1 SYLIET
7 FLARPSWSG
16 VLQGATIPWLGD
28 SGAVFLAVGSVGA
41 TVRPHAIYGHSGLTQ
56 DRIEPEQPGDRR
68 KILHFSNI
76 DVLVALGLAGV
87 VNMAMMY
94 MAAATFHPH
103 NAGVADISTAYR
115 TLTPLLG
122 GGAAAVFLISLL
134 ASGISSSAVGTMA
147 GQVIMQGFIG
157 VSIPVWIRRVVT
169 MVPTLVIIAWGVN
182 PIQALIISQVVLS
195 LVLPIPVITLLVFTR
210 NKDLMGDLVNRPLT
224 TAIAFGAGF
233 VILCLNLVLLS

>member
-1 SYLIET
+1 
-7 FLARPSWSG
+7 
-16 VLQGATIPWLGD
+16 
-28 SGAVFLAVGSVGA
+28 
-41 TVRPHAIYGHSGLTQ
+41 
-56 DRIEPEQPGDRR
+56 
-68 KILHFSNI
+68 
-76 DVLVALGLAGV
+76 
-87 VNMAMMY
+87 
-94 MAAATFHPH
+94 
-103 NAGVADISTAYR
+103 
-115 TLTPLLG
+115 
-122 GGAAAVFLISLL
+122 
-134 ASGISSSAVGTMA
+134 MA

-233 VILCLNLVLLS
+233 VILCLNLVLLSQIVGISLFSIL